1 MTHRR
6 SNVYLSHAEP
16 RCEPSQQCDR
26 KSTCARYL
34 AQLPP
39 SSAKIEDFSLSPL
52 GLPWFKPECS
62 KWISAQDNKPLQ
74 QPPVIRR
81 RPPIG
86 SGS

>member
-16 RCEPSQQCDR
+16 RCEPSACDR
-26 KSTCARYL
+26 KDTCARYL
-34 AQLPP
+34 APLLP
-39 SSAKIEDFSLSPL
+39 SGAAIEDFSRSPL
-52 GLPWFKPECS
+52 GLPWFKPECD
-62 KWISAQDNKPLQ
+62 KWISSENKPLQ

-81 RPPIG
+81 HPPLG